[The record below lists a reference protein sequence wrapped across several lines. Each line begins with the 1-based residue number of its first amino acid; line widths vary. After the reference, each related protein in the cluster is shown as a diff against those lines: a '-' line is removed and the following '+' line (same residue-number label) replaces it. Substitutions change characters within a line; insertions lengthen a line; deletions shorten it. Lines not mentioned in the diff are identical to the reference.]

1 MDNRENSVDIFAG
14 ISPSAVWTPSPQDSH
29 WRAAAA
35 ATTTTA
41 VVAAEKDRLPS
52 NMLEAASQLTP
63 RRLRKSCDF
72 CTKRKR
78 KCDGNGVNRCSLCVE
93 KQQPVCHYSVCLQT
107 GPKPQSV
114 STIINSS
121 HSSRSPVNITPQASG
136 ASEDDCR
143 PGAYFEG
150 RRQSSPE
157 CEITDSVAGSAAGA
171 QRSHSLHTAAGP
183 PSGGA
188 NAKTDRGAIGDPR
201 YAPLMVLKRARLSP
215 SPATGLVGLK
225 ENVYIADFFQT

>member
-1 MDNRENSVDIFAG
+1 MAHKFLTDGMVNAFNDDLVGAGAPLGSTMDNRENSVDIFAG

-78 KCDGNGVNRCSLCVE
+78 KCDGNGVNRC
-93 KQQPVCHYSVCLQT
+93 
-107 GPKPQSV
+107 
-114 STIINSS
+114 
-121 HSSRSPVNITPQASG
+121 R
-136 ASEDDCR
+136 
-143 PGAYFEG
+143 
-150 RRQSSPE
+150 
-157 CEITDSVAGSAAGA
+157 
-171 QRSHSLHTAAGP
+171 
-183 PSGGA
+183 
-188 NAKTDRGAIGDPR
+188 
-201 YAPLMVLKRARLSP
+201 
-215 SPATGLVGLK
+215 
-225 ENVYIADFFQT
+225 